1 MSELRTDEEQA
12 EIVKKWWSENGT
24 SIVASVAVVGAG
36 WFGWTSYQDSVQQT
50 GEAASLVFNQLTE
63 KVALPATEQTAAI
76 KDEIQAFTEQLKTEY
91 SSTAYADYGRL
102 FSARFAADAGNYE
115 AAAEELEQIVA
126 TTDAGPIQ
134 YTAQARL
141 AKIYVQLERFDDAL
155 ALTDTVPDATY
166 AAQFEEVRGDA
177 LYRKED
183 FSGAR
188 AAYVR
193 AVQAAQTIGLND
205 PGLQRK
211 VDALVAIIAE
221 QEPSDNANE
230 AAADAS

>member
-12 EIVKKWWSENGT
+12 EIVKKWWSENST
-24 SIVASVAVVGAG
+24 SIVASIAVVGAG

-63 KVALPATEQTAAI
+63 KVALPATEQTDAV
-76 KDEIQAFTEQLKTEY
+76 KDEMQALAEQLKTEF

-115 AAAEELEQIVA
+115 AAASELEQLIE
-126 TTDAGPIQ
+126 TTQAGPIQ

-141 AKIYVQLERFDDAL
+141 AKVYVQLERLDDAL
-155 ALTDTVPDATY
+155 ALTDVIPDATY
-166 AAQFEEVRGDA
+166 ATQFEEARGDA
-177 LYRKED
+177 FYRKQD
-183 FSGAR
+183 FTQAR

-193 AVQAAQTIGLND
+193 AVQAAQTIGLSD
-205 PGLQRK
+205 PGIQRK

-221 QEPSDNANE
+221 QETVEQTNE

>member
-76 KDEIQAFTEQLKTEY
+76 KDEIQALTEQLKTEY

>member
-1 MSELRTDEEQA
+1 M
-12 EIVKKWWSENGT
+12 
-24 SIVASVAVVGAG
+24 
-36 WFGWTSYQDSVQQT
+36 
-50 GEAASLVFNQLTE
+50 
-63 KVALPATEQTAAI
+63 
-76 KDEIQAFTEQLKTEY
+76 
-91 SSTAYADYGRL
+91 
-102 FSARFAADAGNYE
+102 
-115 AAAEELEQIVA
+115 
-126 TTDAGPIQ
+126 
-134 YTAQARL
+134 
-141 AKIYVQLERFDDAL
+141 
-155 ALTDTVPDATY
+155 PDATY